1 MTPDELSDDLDGIA
15 GRAKNKLIQQVAKT
29 NRALFEQMELLLV
42 KLELSTDGTIK
53 QSRANRQIL
62 SKVDDF
68 FNRAFNQSGYYTNLN
83 FLTKVIIEMTDVNA
97 LYYDFILDNFT
108 KDAQYLKSLQKS
120 TITQLESYLANEG
133 LEAVMKRPI
142 VEIMNQN
149 LNTGAAYTDLLKQI
163 REFILGSD
171 KLDPTLTRYA
181 KQITTDTLFNY
192 NRALQEAVS
201 QNYGLEFYYYS
212 GGIMDDSRPF
222 CTARAGKYFHKKE
235 IEGWGSLNWTGR
247 RKGTNSSNVFI
258 YAGGYGCLHK
268 PIAVSR
274 AVVPD
279 EVLSRAIAKGYI
291 K

>member
-68 FNRAFNQSGYYTNLN
+68 FNRAFNQSGYYANLN

-171 KLDPTLTRYA
+171 KLDPTLTRHA

-235 IEGWGSLNWTGR
+235 IEGWGNLNWTGR

-268 PIAVSR
+268 PIAVSE
-274 AVVPD
+274 AVVPKD
-279 EVLSRAIAKGYI
+279 VIERAKAKGYL
-291 K
+291 